1 MTAYTN
7 YSHSKAWNSYILCWK
22 DAHFVF
28 RLVLVMDSEYYMI
41 YRGPVFL
48 AVVLFGSSPTLPVSK
63 LDCRH
68 TGRLRKR
75 DKLLTGEGGGKG
87 VGEES
92 NHTTARKPLV
102 L

>member
-1 MTAYTN
+1 
-7 YSHSKAWNSYILCWK
+7 LCK
-22 DAHFVF
+22 KHALFVF
-28 RLVLVMDSEYYMI
+28 RSIKVMDSEYYMI

-75 DKLLTGEGGGKG
+75 DKLVAGEREGGKG
-87 VGEES
+87 MGEES
-92 NHTTARKPLV
+92 NHTTARKLGS